1 MENYLEIGQI
11 VNTTGLKGFVKVN
24 PFTDNIQR
32 FEELKK
38 VYIEYKNSLEEVEI
52 ESVRYNKNQVILKI
66 KGIEDINQAEKYRN
80 CFIKISRKD
89 AVKLPE
95 DSYFIVDLIG
105 LDVYTNSSKYLG
117 KIDDVYSTK
126 SNDIYVVK
134 GEDGKQ
140 ILLPAIKQVIENIDL
155 NKKQITVNLI
165 EGLV

>member
-95 DSYFIVDLIG
+95 DSYFIVDL
-105 LDVYTNSSKYLG
+105 
-117 KIDDVYSTK
+117 
-126 SNDIYVVK
+126 
-134 GEDGKQ
+134 
-140 ILLPAIKQVIENIDL
+140 
-155 NKKQITVNLI
+155 
-165 EGLV
+165 